1 MHVVVNIIITIVA
14 YLLGA
19 IPTSVWI
26 SRSFFK
32 IDIRDYGSG
41 NAGATNTFRV
51 LGVKA
56 GLIVFTVDILKGF
69 LAVNLIHFTKYYIP
83 HSGDYINIQLLLGI
97 AAMIG
102 HIFPIYVG
110 FRGGKGVATL
120 FGVIC
125 AISFYPTLIMAGV
138 FFTTLILTRYV
149 SLASMISGLSF
160 PVLIIVVF
168 KETTPALVIFS
179 LIMAILMLFT
189 HQKNIE
195 RLLAKE
201 EKKAN
206 LPKIKKKKKE
216 SSEVIEET
224 E

>member
-1 MHVVVNIIITIVA
+1 MHVVVNIVITIVA
-14 YLLGA
+14 YLMGS

-26 SRSFFK
+26 SRTFFN
-32 IDIRDYGSG
+32 IDIREHGSG

-56 GLIVFTVDILKGF
+56 GIIVFVVDILKGF

-102 HIFPIYVG
+102 HIFPVYVG
-110 FRGGKGVATL
+110 FKGGKGVATL

-125 AISFYPTLIMAGV
+125 AISLYPTLIMAGV

-149 SLASMISGLSF
+149 SLASMISGFSF

-168 KETTPALVIFS
+168 KETTPTLVIFS

-206 LPKIKKKKKE
+206 LPKIKKKKNNQDN
-216 SSEVIEET
+216 SDEE
-224 E
+224 

>member
-1 MHVVVNIIITIVA
+1 MHIVVNIIITIVA
-14 YLLGA
+14 YLLGS

-26 SRSFFK
+26 SRAFFH
-32 IDIRDYGSG
+32 IDIREYGSG

-56 GLIVFTVDILKGF
+56 GIVVFIVDILKGF

-97 AAMIG
+97 VAMLG

-110 FRGGKGVATL
+110 FKGGKGVATL

-125 AISFYPTLIMAGV
+125 AISLYPTLIMAGI
-138 FFTTLILTRYV
+138 FFLTLILTRYV
-149 SLASMISGLSF
+149 SLSSMISGFSF
-160 PVLIIVVF
+160 PVLIIVIF
-168 KETTPALVIFS
+168 KETTPTLVIFS
-179 LIMAILMLFT
+179 LIMAVLMLFT

-195 RLLAKE
+195 RLLRKE

-206 LPKIKKKKKE
+206 LPKLKKKNRQVKE
-216 SSEVIEET
+216 AI
-224 E
+224 

>member
-1 MHVVVNIIITIVA
+1 MHIVVNIIITIVA
-14 YLLGA
+14 YLLGS

-26 SRSFFK
+26 SRGFYK

-56 GLIVFTVDILKGF
+56 GIVVFIVDILKGF
-69 LAVNLIHFTKYYIP
+69 IAVNLIHFTNYYIP

-97 AAMIG
+97 AAMLG

-110 FRGGKGVATL
+110 FKGGKGVATL

-125 AISFYPTLIMAGV
+125 AISLYPTLIMAGV
-138 FFTTLILTRYV
+138 FFVTLILTRYV
-149 SLASMISGLSF
+149 SLSSMISGFSF

-168 KETTPALVIFS
+168 KETTPSLIIFS
-179 LIMAILMLFT
+179 LIMAVLMLFT

-195 RLLAKE
+195 RLLRKE

-206 LPKIKKKKKE
+206 LPKLKKKNRPQKE
-216 SSEVIEET
+216 
-224 E
+224 

>member
-1 MHVVVNIIITIVA
+1 MHIVVNIIITIVA

-26 SRSFFK
+26 SRAFFK

-56 GLIVFTVDILKGF
+56 GIVVFIVDILKGF

-102 HIFPIYVG
+102 HIFPVYVG
-110 FRGGKGVATL
+110 FKGGKGVATL

-138 FFTTLILTRYV
+138 FFVTLILTRYV
-149 SLASMISGLSF
+149 SLSSMISGFSF
-160 PVLIIVVF
+160 PVLIIVIF
-168 KETTPALVIFS
+168 KETTPTLVIFS
-179 LIMAILMLFT
+179 LIMAVLMLFT

-195 RLLAKE
+195 RLLRKE

-206 LPKIKKKKKE
+206 LPKLKKKNRQVKE
-216 SSEVIEET
+216 AV
-224 E
+224 

>member
-1 MHVVVNIIITIVA
+1 MHIVVNIIITIVA
-14 YLLGA
+14 YLLGS

-26 SRSFFK
+26 SRAFFD
-32 IDIRDYGSG
+32 IDIREHGSG

-56 GLIVFTVDILKGF
+56 GLVVFAVDILKGF
-69 LAVNLIHFTKYYIP
+69 AAVNLIHFTNYYIP

-97 AAMIG
+97 AAMLG
-102 HIFPIYVG
+102 HIFPVYVG
-110 FRGGKGVATL
+110 FKGGKGVATL

-125 AISFYPTLIMAGV
+125 AISLYPTLIMAGI
-138 FFTTLILTRYV
+138 FFTTLIITRYV
-149 SLASMISGLSF
+149 SVSSMVSGLSF
-160 PVLIIVVF
+160 PVLIIIVF
-168 KETTPALVIFS
+168 KETTPSLVIFS

-195 RLLAKE
+195 RLLKKE

-206 LPKIKKKKKE
+206 LKIKKKNIQG
-216 SSEVIEET
+216 S
-224 E
+224 